1 MKNAYF
7 LLVAI
12 GLFTSAVQS
21 QAYTGTVEYNK
32 KKQQAVQID
41 YSYSPEAVE
50 NAILQKME
58 KLGYRAKV
66 EKGVFN
72 KDKGFIIFKNAFLT
86 DISEKSMDYIVKVEQ
101 KSRKEKDEST
111 VSLIVNK
118 DDNDAIASM
127 DSEEL
132 GRVKSFLNNLLP
144 EVEESHLDLQI
155 KGQEGTV
162 TKAEKKF
169 KNLQDDQQ
177 SLEKK
182 IKDLQADLEKNIKDQ
197 ETQQKEIENQKK
209 VLDELKGKKKV
220 QQN

>member
-1 MKNAYF
+1 MKRVS
-7 LLVAI
+7 LSIWVV
-12 GLFTSAVQS
+12 LFFSVPVFS

-50 NAILQKME
+50 NAIVQKME
-58 KLGYRAKV
+58 KMGHRAKV

-72 KDKGFIIFKNAFLT
+72 KDKGFIVFKNAFLT
-86 DISEKSMDYIVKVEQ
+86 DISEQSMDYIVKIDR

-111 VSLIVNK
+111 LTLIINK
-118 DDNDAIASM
+118 DDNDAMAAM
-127 DSEEL
+127 DAD
-132 GRVKSFLNNLLP
+132 GVGKVKSFLNNLLP
-144 EVEESHLDLQI
+144 EVEESNLGLQI

-169 KNLQDDQQ
+169 KNLQDEQT

-182 IKDLQADLEKNIKDQ
+182 IKDLQANLEKNIKDQ

-209 VLDELKGKKKV
+209 VLEELRGKRKV
-220 QQN
+220 VE